1 MKTTTSHD
9 NPLDPSVVLG
19 VAAHADDLDFSSAGT
34 LASFAD
40 KGAKVYY
47 LILTDGSKGSADT
60 DTDNASLSTIR
71 QQEQREAARRLGA
84 TDVFFLDYEDGQLQ
98 VTPALKRDIV
108 RVIRRVR
115 PDVVLAFDPTMVYVA
130 DEGFINHTDHRA
142 CGQAT
147 IDAVFPLARDH
158 LSFPELYTDEGL
170 QPHKVATLLLTN
182 LEKANF
188 IVDIS
193 DYLPHKLEAI
203 KAHVSQVPDVGAVM
217 TRFAERAA
225 ETGKPYGFGH
235 AEQFIRIDIPA

>member
-1 MKTTTSHD
+1 M
-9 NPLDPSVVLG
+9 
-19 VAAHADDLDFSSAGT
+19 
-34 LASFAD
+34 
-40 KGAKVYY
+40 
-47 LILTDGSKGSADT
+47 
-60 DTDNASLSTIR
+60 
-71 QQEQREAARRLGA
+71 
-84 TDVFFLDYEDGQLQ
+84 
-98 VTPALKRDIV
+98 
-108 RVIRRVR
+108 
-115 PDVVLAFDPTMVYVA
+115 VLAFDPTMVYVA

-158 LSFPELYTDEGL
+158 LSFPELYTDESL

>member
-1 MKTTTSHD
+1 M
-9 NPLDPSVVLG
+9 LG

-34 LASFAD
+34 LAAFAD
-40 KGAKVYY
+40 AGAEVYY

-60 DTDNASLSTIR
+60 AADNGSLAGMR
-71 QQEQREAARRLGA
+71 QQEQRNAARILGA
-84 TDVFFLDYEDGQLQ
+84 KDVFFLDYEDGQLQ
-98 VTPALKRDIV
+98 VTPELKRDIV
-108 RVIRRVR
+108 RVIRTVR

-158 LSFPELYTDEGL
+158 LSFPELFTQEGL
-170 QPHKVATLLLTN
+170 KPHKVKTLLLTN

-193 DYLPHKLEAI
+193 DHLPRKLEAI
-203 KAHVSQVPDVGAVM
+203 KAHASQVPDASAV
-217 TRFAERAA
+217 TSRFAERAA